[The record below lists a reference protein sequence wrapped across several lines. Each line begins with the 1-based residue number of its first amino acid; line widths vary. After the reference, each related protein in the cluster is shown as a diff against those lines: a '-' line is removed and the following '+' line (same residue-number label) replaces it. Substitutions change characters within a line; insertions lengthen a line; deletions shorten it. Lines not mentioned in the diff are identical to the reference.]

1 MRFIEKLF
9 DKLQNIGAYLSSLL
23 FLALTSLIVTEIILR
38 SFFDKSTL
46 IADEYSGY
54 IYLASIFLALGY
66 TFKEDGHIRINLLTS
81 RLSKKAQR
89 VVDIV
94 AGFIALALA
103 IFMLYRSILLTYDSY
118 SFEMVSETVSE
129 TPIYLTQIVMPIGLF
144 LFVLSIISFI
154 SKRIRGD

>member
-23 FLALTSLIVTEIILR
+23 FLALTSLIVTEIVLR

-81 RLSKKAQR
+81 RLSKKAQI
-89 VVDIV
+89 VVDIA

>member
-1 MRFIEKLF
+1 MRSIEKLF

-23 FLALTSLIVTEIILR
+23 FQALSALTVTEIVLR

-66 TFKEDGHIRINLLTS
+66 TFKENGHIRINLLTS
-81 RLSKKAQR
+81 RLSLKAQR
-89 VVDIV
+89 VVDVV
-94 AGFIALALA
+94 AGFIALVLA

-118 SFEMVSETVSE
+118 SFEMVSETISE

-154 SKRIRGD
+154 SKRLRGD

>member
-1 MRFIEKLF
+1 MRSIEKLF

-23 FLALTSLIVTEIILR
+23 FLALSSLIVTEIVLR

-66 TFKEDGHIRINLLTS
+66 TFKENGHIRINLLTS

-89 VVDIV
+89 VVDVV

-154 SKRIRGD
+154 SKRLRGD